1 MERRTLLIIASLLVA
16 AAGTA
21 LIWIYVQG
29 ADARARRDWQEPV
42 PVLVATQPIEVG
54 STAAIIGQRTEVLQI
69 PRRLAPAR
77 GIPSLAG
84 VGTRT
89 VTVPILTG
97 QYLIDTQFSGVS
109 GASGV
114 PDKRM
119 GIALSLDDPN
129 RVASLLHP
137 DSHVAVYAV
146 ITGRGGRR
154 VENLLPDVRVIAV
167 GSTTTMRNAE
177 GGSATVGTQGGVSTA
192 LVTLDVNGP
201 DATKI
206 IAHQGSLYFTLLGRG
221 AKGSPDDNFT
231 APIAPSAGNG

>member
-16 AAGTA
+16 TAGTA

-54 STAAIIGQRTEVLQI
+54 STAAIIGQRTEVLQV

-77 GIPSLAG
+77 GISSLTK

-89 VTVPILTG
+89 VTVPILAG
-97 QYLIDTQFSGVS
+97 QYLIEAQFGEVGGS
-109 GASGV
+109 SGV

-137 DSHVAVYAV
+137 DSHVAIYAV
-146 ITGRGGRR
+146 TTGRNGRH

-167 GSTTTMRNAE
+167 GNTTTMRNAQ

-201 DATKI
+201 DAAKLMVY
-206 IAHQGSLYFTLLGRG
+206 QDGLYFTLLGRG
-221 AKGSPDDNFT
+221 AKGGPGDSFT
-231 APIAPSAGNG
+231 ATIVPNAGNG